1 MMITLFP
8 GTPYERIAA
17 RLKENGLRFRDFTG
31 EIPAL
36 DSRTSADLS
45 LIPVGALARPDWPQ
59 LRARIWWAHRLF
71 IVVGAKLKTEQIV
84 NATRDGAHDV
94 LDLADDDERWD
105 DALEK
110 TRASQ
115 KLWLQLYGAAATS
128 NSGDTLVGESAAMRS
143 LRQAVERIG
152 PTRATVLILGES
164 GSGKERVAQA
174 LHEAGGA
181 GPFVALNCAA
191 IPKDLLESELFGAEK
206 GAFSGAIKEK
216 PGLVEQAAGGT
227 LFLDELGELDT
238 ALQPKL
244 LRFLETRKARRV
256 GATKE
261 YAVAVRIVSATNR
274 NLDDEIARGTFRS
287 DLFYRLSEVTLRIPP
302 LRQRLDD
309 IPTLAHAFLAQS
321 CERFGKN
328 FDHIEPELIVKLQSY
343 PWPGNAREVKSAI
356 DRMVILFD
364 GPVLRAQWWDRPSA
378 SAAAAAANSTSTPPS
393 FPRSPAEPAARS
405 TSGGPTTAPVLS
417 KKQKME
423 LARKLLDESDN
434 DYTWVS
440 AQLGVNVSTLYR
452 WRKAGKVG

>member
-17 RLKENGLRFRDFTG
+17 RLKDRGLRFRDFSG
-31 EIPAL
+31 EVPTL
-36 DSRTSADLS
+36 DSRSSSDLS
-45 LIPVGALARPDWPQ
+45 LIPAGALSRPDWPQ

-71 IVVGAKLKTEQIV
+71 IVVGARLSTEQIV

-105 DALEK
+105 DSLEK
-110 TRASQ
+110 TRSSQ

-128 NSGDTLVGESAAMRS
+128 NSGSTLVGDSPAMRS

-152 PTRATVLILGES
+152 PTRATVLVLGES

-174 LHEAGGA
+174 LHEAGGE

-206 GAFSGAIKEK
+206 GAFSGSIKEK

-274 NLDDEIARGTFRS
+274 NLDEEIAHGAFRS
-287 DLFYRLSEVTLRIPP
+287 DLFYRLSEVTLRLPP

-309 IPTLAHAFLAQS
+309 IPALAFAFLTQS

-328 FDHIEPELIVKLQSY
+328 FDHIEPELIVKLQAYS
-343 PWPGNAREVKSAI
+343 WPGNARELKSAI

-364 GPVLRAQWWDRPSA
+364 GPVLRAQWWDRPSGGVAA
-378 SAAAAAANSTSTPPS
+378 SASGTAAASSA
-393 FPRSPAEPAARS
+393 PRSRAESHSAGNA
-405 TSGGPTTAPVLS
+405 TSILN

-423 LARKLLDESDN
+423 LVSKLLDESNN

>member
-1 MMITLFP
+1 MTITLFP
-8 GTPYERIAA
+8 GSPYERIAT
-17 RLKENGLRFRDFTG
+17 RLKAAGIAFRDFSG
-31 EIPAL
+31 EVPPL
-36 DSRTSADLS
+36 NSRTCADLS
-45 LIPVGALARPDWPQ
+45 IIPMGALSRPDWPQ

-71 IVVGAKLKTEQIV
+71 IVVGAKLRTAQIV

-94 LDLADDDERWD
+94 LDLADDDERWNES
-105 DALEK
+105 LEK
-110 TRASQ
+110 TRSSQ
-115 KLWLQLYGAAATS
+115 KLWLQLYGAAAAAD
-128 NSGDTLVGESAAMRS
+128 SGVTLVGESAAMRS

-152 PTRATVLILGES
+152 PTRATVLVLGES

-174 LHEAGGA
+174 LHEAGGE

-206 GAFSGAIKEK
+206 GAFSGSFKEK
-216 PGLVEQAAGGT
+216 PGLVEQADGGT
-227 LFLDELGELDT
+227 LFLDELGELDI

-302 LRQRLDD
+302 LGQRLDD

-328 FDHIEPELIVKLQSY
+328 FDHIEPELIVKLQTY
-343 PWPGNAREVKSAI
+343 PWPGNARELKSAI

-364 GPVLRAQWWDRPSA
+364 GPVLRAQWWDRP
-378 SAAAAAANSTSTPPS
+378 NT
-393 FPRSPAEPAARS
+393 SPAAEAMPVSPAPASPRTSAELPAR
-405 TSGGPTTAPVLS
+405 GANVALPTFIPN

-423 LARKLLDESDN
+423 LAKKLLDESDN
-434 DYTWVS
+434 NYTWVS
-440 AQLGVNVSTLYR
+440 GQLGVNVSTLYR
-452 WRKAGKVG
+452 WRKAGKVE